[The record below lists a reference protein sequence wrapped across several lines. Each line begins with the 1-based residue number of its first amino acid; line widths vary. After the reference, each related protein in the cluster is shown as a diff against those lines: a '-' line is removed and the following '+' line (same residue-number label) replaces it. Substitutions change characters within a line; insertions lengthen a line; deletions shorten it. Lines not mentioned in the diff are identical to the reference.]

1 MFVRIIPYLHA
12 HTSCTHCTSFYSH
25 WSAIKRQ
32 VFWGPGFLNLGTTSG
47 ESRGTPGGQKSPL
60 KSRENRMVN
69 HKSMGFLS
77 DFQRKKQKTW
87 WTSMESMVFS
97 KKQWFSISI
106 FTLRNHGGSRDVMMK
121 YVVFLENTIVV
132 LNMNGDGST
141 QFWPLHDSWSFGV
154 PRGCILWVCRR
165 GKTKNIPSCKL
176 T

>member
-12 HTSCTHCTSFYSH
+12 HTSCTNCTSFYSH

-77 DFQRKKQKTW
+77 DFQRKKQQTW
-87 WTSMESMVFS
+87 WISMETMVFS
-97 KKQWFSISI
+97 KKTNELAYLFSHSETMVEVGMLWWNMLFCGEYNSGVEHERGWEYPILAPTRFVKLWCAPRAHTMGVSQ
-106 FTLRNHGGSRDVMMK
+106 RKNKEH
-121 YVVFLENTIVV
+121 TI
-132 LNMNGDGST
+132 L
-141 QFWPLHDSWSFGV
+141 
-154 PRGCILWVCRR
+154 
-165 GKTKNIPSCKL
+165 
-176 T
+176 